1 MTDPYAVLGLTKTAT
16 AAEIKAA
23 HRKLVKISHPDLNP
37 DNAGAETKFK
47 AISGAY
53 DLLKDPSTRARF
65 DAGEIDASG
74 QEKPQRRYYRDYAD
88 QPGNTYQ
95 RGAQGGFGGGGFGG
109 GDPGDIFAEMLRQR
123 GTRASSS
130 FGEESYTMPGH
141 DLNFALEVGFLDS
154 VLGAKK
160 KINLPDVGQVEVTIP
175 KGATDGL
182 TLRLRGKGMPGPG
195 AGPAGD
201 ALITLTVLGHPVF
214 RREGDDIH
222 VTLPITLDE
231 AVLGAKVSA
240 PTIDGPVTLTVP
252 AGASSGRVLRLRG
265 RGVARG
271 KAAAGPS
278 AGASAAGDQLVELRI
293 VAPAVIDA
301 DLRAFMEGWRKTHG
315 YDPRR
320 GMMDEDQP

>member
-37 DNAGAETKFK
+37 DDARAEAKFK
-47 AISGAY
+47 AISSAY
-53 DLLKDPSTRARF
+53 DLLKDPATRARF
-65 DAGEIDASG
+65 DAGEIDAAG

-95 RGAQGGFGGGGFGG
+95 RGAQGGFGGQGFGG
-109 GDPGDIFAEMLRQR
+109 SGDPGDIFADMLRQR
-123 GTRASSS
+123 GARGSSP
-130 FGEESYTMPGH
+130 FGEEGHTMPGH
-141 DLNFALEVGFLDS
+141 DLNFALDVGFLDS
-154 VLGAKK
+154 VLGGKK
-160 KINLPDVGQVEVTIP
+160 KINLPDVGQVEVQIP

-201 ALITLTVLGHPVF
+201 ALITLTVLTHPVF

-231 AVLGAKVSA
+231 AVLGAKVSV

-252 AGASSGRVLRLRG
+252 AAASSGRVLRLRG

-271 KAAAGPS
+271 KAGS
-278 AGASAAGDQLVELRI
+278 DDRAGDQLVELRI
-293 VAPAVIDA
+293 VAPAVIDDA
-301 DLRAFMEGWRKTHG
+301 LRHFMEGWRKTHG
-315 YDPRR
+315 HDPRK
-320 GMMDEDQP
+320 GMMDEDQT

>member
-23 HRKLVKISHPDLNP
+23 HRRLVKSSHPDLNP
-37 DNAGAETKFK
+37 DDPAAEAKFK
-47 AISGAY
+47 AISAAY
-53 DLLKDPSTRARF
+53 DLLKDPATRARY

-74 QEKPQRRYYRDYAD
+74 AEKPQRRYYRDFAD

-95 RGAQGGFGGGGFGG
+95 RGPQGGFGGGFGG

-123 GTRASSS
+123 GKRGFPP
-130 FGEESYTMPGH
+130 FGEEGFTMPGQ
-141 DLNFALEVGFLDS
+141 DLNFALEVGFLDAA
-154 VLGAKK
+154 LGVKK
-160 KINLPDVGQVEVTIP
+160 KINLPDVGQVEVQIP

-182 TLRLRGKGMPGPG
+182 TLRLRGKGLAG
-195 AGPAGD
+195 AGGGPHGD
-201 ALITLTVLGHPVF
+201 ALITLSVLAHPVF

-231 AVLGAKVSA
+231 AVLGAKVSV

-265 RGVARG
+265 RGVARA
-271 KAAAGPS
+271 KA
-278 AGASAAGDQLVELRI
+278 AAGDQLVELRI
-293 VAPAVIDA
+293 VAPPVVD
-301 DLRAFMEGWRKTHG
+301 DTLRSFMEGWRKTHP
-315 YDPRR
+315 YDPRK
-320 GMMDEDQP
+320 GMLDEDKP

>member
-16 AAEIKAA
+16 AADIKAA

-37 DNAGAETKFK
+37 DDPKAEAKFK

-53 DLLKDPSTRARF
+53 DLLKDPGTRARF
-65 DAGEIDASG
+65 DAGEIDATG

-95 RGAQGGFGGGGFGG
+95 RRPQGGDFGGGGFGG
-109 GDPGDIFAEMLRQR
+109 SGDVFAEMLRQR
-123 GTRASSS
+123 GARGFPP
-130 FGEESYTMPGH
+130 FGEEGFTMPGQ

-160 KINLPDVGQVEVTIP
+160 KINLPEVGHVEVQIP
-175 KGATDGL
+175 KGAVDGL
-182 TLRLRGKGMPGPG
+182 TLRLRGKGMAGTG
-195 AGPAGD
+195 GGPAGD
-201 ALITLTVLGHPVF
+201 ALITLTVQAHPVF

-222 VTLPITLDE
+222 VVLPITLDE

-271 KAAAGPS
+271 KAADGKAGD
-278 AGASAAGDQLVELRI
+278 GKASGDQLVELRI
-293 VAPAVIDA
+293 VAPAVID
-301 DLRAFMEGWRKTHG
+301 DHLRQFMEGWRKSHA
-315 YDPRR
+315 YDPRKDML
-320 GMMDEDQP
+320 GEDAS